1 MFISDTLH
9 SPSPNALE
17 PPLESLLL
25 DRSAPDVCA
34 MDKFTRLCM
43 LFLHPTTYHHHPVRG
58 RGYHLAGSNNTR
70 RMDRRTV
77 RAIKIARRSRG
88 SNTILRTSSAT
99 TSAAALR
106 APEPLH

>member
-58 RGYHLAGSNNTR
+58 RGYHLEHFSWWLSAQSVT
-70 RMDRRTV
+70 TV
-77 RAIKIARRSRG
+77 RKPAQSVPLADSIERLSY
-88 SNTILRTSSAT
+88 SFHQSL
-99 TSAAALR
+99 LR
-106 APEPLH
+106 ASLDAA